1 MTNLTIK
8 DLTESATLDQHTLS
22 SVRGGLNAV
31 INNSQQANQNVVGGF
46 GPITAFNSPVSA
58 PSTVLTE
65 NNPII
70 RVDLSSFSLIGSH
83 QNTIFSV

>member
-31 INNSQQANQNVVGGF
+31 LNNSQQANQNVAGSF
-46 GPITAFNSPVSA
+46 GPIMAINSPVSA

-65 NNPII
+65 SNPVTI
-70 RVDLSSFSLIGSH
+70 VDLTSISLISSH
-83 QNTIFSV
+83 QNAIFSV

>member
-8 DLTESATLDQHTLS
+8 DLTQSATLDQHTLS

-31 INNSQQANQNVVGGF
+31 INNSQQANQNVAGSF
-46 GPITAFNSPVSA
+46 GPIMAINNPVSA

-65 NNPII
+65 SNPVTI
-70 RVDLSSFSLIGSH
+70 VDLTSISLISSH
-83 QNTIFSV
+83 QNAIFSV